1 MQTTAQL
8 RAAAYAAEE
17 ARDYALAAALYQ
29 AALAAYPHTH
39 AGSKIAAHD
48 RGELLARLQDMRA
61 AARAAARENPRV
73 CVESPA
79 KLKGAS
85 LRFDAGA
92 SAEPRAP
99 RASTA
104 RKAKRTAAKAP
115 APAPRTQ
122 RKKKTRARRAR
133 LPLLAEIK
141 RLGGI
146 GKKDAL
152 ALWGKAYVEG
162 APRGVFTRKG
172 RGVDRMAIDL
182 GAEKWLSAP
191 LGGDQVGELA
201 ERIRSEIFGHASPHP
216 IHGAPSVADME
227 LAELVLAARSGS
239 AEAQSE
245 LELRGVAWNP
255 RRRRRNP
262 DLLTIAGNPADASMV
277 AARAAF
283 RKFHGTEPTNAR
295 KIGRGKGVLVALGQL
310 GEVVYKP
317 RRGDRKGPA
326 WFHQFGPG
334 VVLAATPDGK
344 HLFIIDTKGNRRA
357 VDWARGIIR

>member
-1 MQTTAQL
+1 M
-8 RAAAYAAEE
+8 
-17 ARDYALAAALYQ
+17 
-29 AALAAYPHTH
+29 
-39 AGSKIAAHD
+39 
-48 RGELLARLQDMRA
+48 
-61 AARAAARENPRV
+61 PRV

-92 SAEPRAP
+92 GVEQRAP
-99 RASTA
+99 RARSA
-104 RKAKRTAAKAP
+104 RKAKGSVAKAP
-115 APAPRTQ
+115 APAPRIQ
-122 RKKKTRARRAR
+122 RKKKTRRAAAPVQRSR

-141 RLGGI
+141 SRGGI
-146 GKKDAL
+146 NKKDAL
-152 ALWGKAYVEG
+152 ALWGKTYVEG

-172 RGVDRMAIDL
+172 RGVDRMAVDL
-182 GAEKWLSAP
+182 GAERWLSAP

-216 IHGAPSVADME
+216 IHGAPSVAEMQ
-227 LAELVLAARSGS
+227 LSELVLAARSGN
-239 AEAQSE
+239 AEAQAE
-245 LELRGVAWNP
+245 LDLRGVAWNP
-255 RRRRRNP
+255 RRRRNP
-262 DLLTIAGNPADASMV
+262 DLITIAGNPADAAMV

-283 RKFHGTEPTNAR
+283 RKFHGTEPTKVR